1 MKEKVLL
8 GMSGGV
14 DSSVSA
20 ILLQND
26 GYEVIGI
33 TIKMFENGNEK
44 SVEDAKKVCEKLGI
58 EHLVVDLKEEFK
70 SYVIED
76 FVCNYSNCKTPN
88 PCIECNRFLKF
99 KALYEIAKGIGI
111 NFIATGH
118 YAKIEFNDKYNRYV
132 IKKSESDKKDQT
144 YFLYNI
150 QKEILEHVLFPLCN
164 FKDKDEIREIAKKN
178 GLEVSNKPDSQD
190 VCFIENNDYISFLE
204 KNGIS
209 KKKGNIVDL
218 EGNVLGK
225 QEGVYKYTIGQRK
238 GLGISYKCPL
248 YVIGFNKEK
257 NQVIVGEEKDLYK
270 KEVLVE
276 KINLLLVDTLEDG
289 MEVQSKIRYS
299 QKSSKAIIKIINEDE
314 IVLCFDEP
322 QRGVT
327 PGQSAVF
334 YKDDILIGG
343 GKIK

>member
-20 ILLQND
+20 ILLQNQ

-33 TIKMFENGNEK
+33 TIKMFETNNENA
-44 SVEDAKKVCEKLGI
+44 VEDAKNVCKKLGI
-58 EHLVVDLKEEFK
+58 EHITVDLKKEFK
-70 SYVIED
+70 EHVIDD
-76 FVCNYSNCKTPN
+76 FVCNYSKCRTPN
-88 PCIECNRFLKF
+88 PCVECNRFLKF
-99 KALYEIAKGIGI
+99 KALYEIAKGMGI

-118 YAKIEFNDKYNRYV
+118 YAKIEFNKEYDRY
-132 IKKSESDKKDQT
+132 IIRKSDSEKKDQT
-144 YFLYNI
+144 YFLYNVE
-150 QKEILEHVLFPLCN
+150 KEILGHVLFPLCN
-164 FKDKDEIREIAKKN
+164 FKEKDEIRDIAKKY
-178 GLEVSNKPDSQD
+178 GLEVSRKPDSQD

-204 KNGIS
+204 RSGIE

-225 QEGVYKYTIGQRK
+225 HEGLYKYTIGQRK

-248 YVIGFNKEK
+248 YVIGFDKQK

-270 KEVLVE
+270 KDVYVE
-276 KINLLLVDTLEDG
+276 KINLLLVDKLEDG
-289 MEVQSKIRYS
+289 MEVKAKIRYS
-299 QKSSKAIIKIINEDE
+299 QKSNKAIIKVINENE
-314 IVLCFDEP
+314 IILSFEEP
-322 QRGVT
+322 QRGAT

-334 YKDDILIGG
+334 YIDDILVGG

>member
-20 ILLQND
+20 ILLQNQ

-33 TIKMFENGNEK
+33 TIKMFETNNENA
-44 SVEDAKKVCEKLGI
+44 VEDAKNVCKKLGI
-58 EHLVVDLKEEFK
+58 EHITVDLKKEFK
-70 SYVIED
+70 EHVIDD
-76 FVCNYSNCKTPN
+76 FVCNYSKCRTPN
-88 PCIECNRFLKF
+88 PCVECNRFLKF
-99 KALYEIAKGIGI
+99 KALYEIAKGMGI

-118 YAKIEFNDKYNRYV
+118 YAKIEFNKEYDRY
-132 IKKSESDKKDQT
+132 IIRKSDSEKKDQT
-144 YFLYNI
+144 YFLYNVE
-150 QKEILEHVLFPLCN
+150 KEILGHVLFPLCN
-164 FKDKDEIREIAKKN
+164 FKEKDEIRDIAKKY
-178 GLEVSNKPDSQD
+178 GLEVSRKPDSQD

-204 KNGIS
+204 RSGIE
-209 KKKGNIVDL
+209 KKKGNILDL

-225 QEGVYKYTIGQRK
+225 HEGLYKYTIGQRK

-248 YVIGFNKEK
+248 YVIGFDKQK

-270 KEVLVE
+270 KDVYVE
-276 KINLLLVDTLEDG
+276 KINLLLVDKLEDG
-289 MEVQSKIRYS
+289 MEVKAKIRYS
-299 QKSSKAIIKIINEDE
+299 QKSNKAIIKVINENE
-314 IVLCFDEP
+314 IILSFEEP
-322 QRGVT
+322 QRGAT

-334 YKDDILIGG
+334 YIDDILVGG

>member
-20 ILLQND
+20 ILLQNQ

-33 TIKMFENGNEK
+33 TIKMFETNNENA
-44 SVEDAKKVCEKLGI
+44 VEDAKNVCKKLGI
-58 EHLVVDLKEEFK
+58 EHITVDLKKEFK
-70 SYVIED
+70 EHVIDD
-76 FVCNYSNCKTPN
+76 FVCNYSKCRTPN
-88 PCIECNRFLKF
+88 PCVECNRFLKF
-99 KALYEIAKGIGI
+99 KALYEIAKGRGI

-118 YAKIEFNDKYNRYV
+118 YAKIEFNKEYDRY
-132 IKKSESDKKDQT
+132 IIRKSDSEKKDQT
-144 YFLYNI
+144 YFLYNVE
-150 QKEILEHVLFPLCN
+150 KEILGHVLFPLCN
-164 FKDKDEIREIAKKN
+164 FKEKDEIRDIAKKY
-178 GLEVSNKPDSQD
+178 GLEVSRKPDSQD

-204 KNGIS
+204 RSGIE

-225 QEGVYKYTIGQRK
+225 HEGLYKYTIGQRK

-248 YVIGFNKEK
+248 YVIGFDKQK

-270 KEVLVE
+270 KDVYVE
-276 KINLLLVDTLEDG
+276 KINLLLVDKLEDG
-289 MEVQSKIRYS
+289 MEVKAKIRYS
-299 QKSSKAIIKIINEDE
+299 QKSNKAIIKVINENE
-314 IVLCFDEP
+314 IILSFEEP
-322 QRGVT
+322 QRGAT

-334 YKDDILIGG
+334 YIDDILVGG